1 MPDKAVLRRCT
12 REELDLIRSEVL
24 CHSSGGL
31 VGLDVLCAGAP
42 GSGCVEVLVVHPSAS
57 AEALGGGRPPF
68 LAGVHA
74 ARICGGRVEPLMGL
88 LSALWGSIDRGYL
101 IVDERAEAVFLYG
114 RDVLPRGVIRRSP
127 SPCGTY
133 AVLNRRREPLGWARR
148 RGRVYANLVDAGWYL
163 RSGLRGR
170 GRPLCLITA
179 QDSANTASRA
189 RPIHAPT

>member
-1 MPDKAVLRRCT
+1 
-12 REELDLIRSEVL
+12 
-24 CHSSGGL
+24 
-31 VGLDVLCAGAP
+31 
-42 GSGCVEVLVVHPSAS
+42 
-57 AEALGGGRPPF
+57 
-68 LAGVHA
+68 
-74 ARICGGRVEPLMGL
+74 MGL